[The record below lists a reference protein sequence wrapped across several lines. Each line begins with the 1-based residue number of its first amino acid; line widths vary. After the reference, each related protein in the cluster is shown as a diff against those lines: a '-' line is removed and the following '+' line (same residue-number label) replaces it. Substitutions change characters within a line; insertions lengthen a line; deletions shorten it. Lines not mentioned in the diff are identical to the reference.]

1 MEKAYEFWNVSII
14 PNIEKIY
21 LNKYLVAIRQSF
33 YVLMPFWLIIS
44 VFEILV
50 NIFLDPN
57 GLLLGEQGLNLGFW
71 ITGETV
77 GEEYLN
83 SNFAHVLNT
92 YRQILVVGYSIVS
105 LTITLTLS
113 SKLADILESDKM
125 LTIFCSMS
133 AFLLMSLNTSSEK
146 NFIDYFNHIEFFT
159 AFFTTFT
166 ASALF
171 AKLSKIPKLKL
182 KIPASF
188 PEEMSKY
195 LSASLSI
202 FLTIMIFSIIALIIS
217 LISQNIDGM
226 MEYLSTL
233 PIFQNLFFVLLYQF
247 VVWFLWWL
255 GIPGYG
261 VTSTILENVY
271 IPAQASN
278 QIGDTSSIF
287 TIGFFETGVIHVLG
301 LMIAILVFSQ
311 HERWRS
317 VSKFSLPFM
326 FLNVQEIFVF
336 GLPVI
341 LNPIFIV
348 PYILAPLANT
358 IVGYV
363 AISWGI
369 VPIFQT
375 DIPWSMTLFLG
386 AMFGT
391 HSIMGCILQV
401 VWLVMDIF
409 IYAPFVITANS
420 IEVKE

>member
-146 NFIDYFNHIEFFT
+146 IFIDYFNHIEFFT

-195 LSASLSI
+195 LSVSLSI
-202 FLTIMIFSIIALIIS
+202 FLTIMIFSIISLIIS

-233 PIFQNLFFVLLYQF
+233 PIFQNLFFVLL
-247 VVWFLWWL
+247 
-255 GIPGYG
+255 
-261 VTSTILENVY
+261 
-271 IPAQASN
+271 
-278 QIGDTSSIF
+278 
-287 TIGFFETGVIHVLG
+287 
-301 LMIAILVFSQ
+301 
-311 HERWRS
+311 
-317 VSKFSLPFM
+317 
-326 FLNVQEIFVF
+326 
-336 GLPVI
+336 
-341 LNPIFIV
+341 
-348 PYILAPLANT
+348 
-358 IVGYV
+358 
-363 AISWGI
+363 
-369 VPIFQT
+369 
-375 DIPWSMTLFLG
+375 
-386 AMFGT
+386 
-391 HSIMGCILQV
+391 
-401 VWLVMDIF
+401 
-409 IYAPFVITANS
+409 
-420 IEVKE
+420 